1 MIFFYLES
9 YVLFLGGYVLGATQ
23 PFGCRT
29 GYAASRP
36 GLYYGD
42 AGAFGKG
49 V

>member
-1 MIFFYLES
+1 
-9 YVLFLGGYVLGATQ
+9 LFLGGYVLGGNPALQ
-23 PFGCRT
+23 
-29 GYAASRP
+29 AAELDMLPAGP